1 MAYANALAVLADP
14 TRRKVLELLA
24 ERPRTVGEIAAEL
37 PVSRPAVSQHLKVL
51 KDADLVD
58 LRQEGARHVY
68 SARPE
73 QLGELRS
80 YVDRMWQDVL
90 SQYEQSAKG
99 EE

>member
-14 TRRKVLELLA
+14 TRRKVLEMLA

-37 PVSRPAVSQHLKVL
+37 PVSRPAVSQHLKAL

-58 LRQEGARHVY
+58 LRQEGARNIY

-73 QLGELRS
+73 QLGELRA

-90 SQYEQSAKG
+90 SQYERSAKG
-99 EE
+99 EG